1 MINYTKTIYNQK
13 HKHILKWISIN
24 STNKIKSVHVRH
36 SLFAVIFLKERSVLK
51 AERKNKRRS
60 FHAQSFDYEK
70 LCNFHFSQSQC
81 SSRLRRRSSS
91 ICTKIHLFKHKTLT
105 FFLQNSTN
113 ATATYGASLK
123 SDCCRQHLDI
133 LQQFWWHLEIEKPA
147 LSID

>member
-105 FFLQNSTN
+105 FFYKIPQTLLQLMALVWK
-113 ATATYGASLK
+113 ATAAVSTWIFYSNFDG
-123 SDCCRQHLDI
+123 I
-133 LQQFWWHLEIEKPA
+133 
-147 LSID
+147 

>member
-105 FFLQNSTN
+105 FFLKIPQTLLQLMALVWK
-113 ATATYGASLK
+113 ATAAVSTWIFYSNFDG
-123 SDCCRQHLDI
+123 I
-133 LQQFWWHLEIEKPA
+133 
-147 LSID
+147 